1 MYNIVVYGATS
12 AGVAAAVQ
20 AARLGRKVL
29 LIANTEHIGGMTSS
43 GLGATDINN
52 RKGIGGIARE
62 FYGNVYRYYAE
73 EANWTRQ
80 TPDAYDGLLGT
91 RFWLGRDEEL
101 KIRWMFEPKVASV
114 IYENMLGEAGVEIV
128 RNERLALGAADAVV
142 KKNGWII
149 SIRMESGKVYE
160 ADFFMDTGYEG
171 DMMALAGVSYVTGRE
186 VNSLYGELTN
196 GVFDNGPLEG
206 GGISPYLVSND
217 PDSGLLPYV
226 LAECPGKNGEAD
238 HRVQA
243 YCYRFTLSSDP
254 ANQLP
259 IEKPAD
265 YNPMR
270 HELLARRFEVNP
282 SLTLDDILTLTPIPN
297 RKTDTNHVDFVGANY
312 SYADGDYQTRER
324 IEAEHRAFTL
334 GTLWFLANDKRVPE
348 KVRQNMQQWGL
359 AADEFLDNRGFPVQI
374 YVREGRRLVSDY
386 VMTELS
392 VKQRTAPQSVGLGTY
407 YFDSHYVSHYAQ
419 DGQVYLEGTFWEDD
433 ELLYPVS
440 YQSIRPR
447 REECS
452 NLLLPVTL
460 SSSHAA
466 YGSIRM
472 EPVYMVLGQSAAI
485 AASLCL
491 ELGVTV
497 QDLPYEVLR
506 ARLLDAGQI
515 LDAEPLL

>member
-1 MYNIVVYGATS
+1 MYNIIVYGATS
-12 AGVAAAVQ
+12 GGVAAAVQ

-29 LIANTEHIGGMTSS
+29 LIANTSHIGGMTSS

-62 FYGNVYRYYAE
+62 FYRNIYRHYAD
-73 EANWTRQ
+73 ASNWTRQ
-80 TPDAYDGLLGT
+80 SPEAYDELLGT

-101 KIRWMFEPKVASV
+101 KIRWMFEPKVASET
-114 IYENMLGEAGVEIV
+114 YENMLLEAGVEVV
-128 RNERLALGAADAVV
+128 RNERLALEDAVV
-142 KKNGWII
+142 KKDGRII
-149 SIRMESGKVYE
+149 SIKMESGKVYE
-160 ADFFMDTGYEG
+160 AELFIDTGYEG
-171 DMMALAGVSYVTGRE
+171 DLMALAGITYVTGRE
-186 VNSLYGELTN
+186 ANSKYGELTN

-206 GGISPYLVSND
+206 GGVSAYQVNND
-217 PDSGLLPYV
+217 PASGLLPYV
-226 LAECPGKNGEAD
+226 LPECPGEKGESD

-254 ANQLP
+254 DNQLP

-265 YNPMR
+265 YNPLI
-270 HELLARRFEVNP
+270 HELLARRFEANP
-282 SLTLDDILTLTPIPN
+282 KLTLDDILTLTPIPN
-297 RKTDTNHVDFVGANY
+297 RKTDTNHVDFVGASY
-312 SYADGDYQTRER
+312 SYADGDYETRER
-324 IEAEHRAFTL
+324 TEAEHRAFTL
-334 GTLWFLANDKRVPE
+334 GTLWFLANDERVPQQ
-348 KVRQNMQQWGL
+348 VREDMNKWGL
-359 AADEFLDNRGFPVQI
+359 AADEFTDNGGFPVQI
-374 YVREGRRLVSDY
+374 YVREGRRMVSDY

-392 VKQRTAPQSVGLGTY
+392 VKQRSAPESVGLGTY
-407 YFDSHYVSHYAQ
+407 YFDSHYVSHYAK
-419 DGQVYLEGTFWEDD
+419 DGQVHLEGTFWEDD

-440 YQSIRPR
+440 YQSIRPK

-491 ELGVTV
+491 ELGVAV
-497 QDLPYEVLR
+497 QDLPYGVLR
-506 ARLLDAGQI
+506 EKLLEAGQI